1 MPRVNENDFSPKP
14 LDPVNLLKT
23 GIKVEPLNQ
32 SDPISSS
39 TRPSKPEPSLNLL
52 MQTSRLL
59 PIQIS
64 PLQGSPLQ
72 VSPLQVSPLQM
83 RLPSSLAKEET
94 TDSNVVVRAYHNPV
108 DEFGRRAHQVD
119 LKMIA
124 VHNPSP
130 VAATVK
136 DATFVEEPHWQS
148 QSSSLGGLLN
158 RFNVESNN

>member
-1 MPRVNENDFSPKP
+1 
-14 LDPVNLLKT
+14 
-23 GIKVEPLNQ
+23 VEPLNP

-39 TRPSKPEPSLNLL
+39 TPPSKPESSLNLL

-59 PIQIS
+59 
-64 PLQGSPLQ
+64 PLQ

-130 VAATVK
+130 VAATVQ
-136 DATFVEEPHWQS
+136 DATFVGEPHWQS